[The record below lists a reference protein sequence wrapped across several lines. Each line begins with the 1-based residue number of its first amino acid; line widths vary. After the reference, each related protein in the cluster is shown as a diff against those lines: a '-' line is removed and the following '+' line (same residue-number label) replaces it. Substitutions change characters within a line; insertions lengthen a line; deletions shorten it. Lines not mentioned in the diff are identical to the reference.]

1 MKSLHAGLV
10 VVALVALNGCSQGT
24 PGGPG
29 AVNTPSTTPN
39 KPATTTT
46 TVQKPVLGQAEE
58 TFNLSVPSLST
69 HLKQGE
75 TKAASISLTRGKN
88 FDEDVTLKF
97 DDVPKGITIDPE
109 NHVIKHGD
117 KEAKVTFHAADD
129 AALGDFT
136 IKVTGHPT
144 KGVDAKTEFKL
155 TVAEK

>member
-1 MKSLHAGLV
+1 MKSLHVGLV
-10 VVALVALNGCSQGT
+10 AMALVAANGCTQGT

-29 AVNTPSTTPN
+29 VPS
-39 KPATTTT
+39 KPATPATAATPAE
-46 TVQKPVLGQAEE
+46 KPVYGTAEE

-75 TKAASISLTRGKN
+75 TKAASISLSRGKN

-97 DDVPKGITIDPE
+97 DDVPQGVTIDPAS
-109 NHVIKHGD
+109 HVIKHGD
-117 KEAKVTFHAADD
+117 KEAKFTFQAADD

-144 KGVDAKTEFKL
+144 KGADAKTEFKL